1 MANLTTEQATELV
14 NNGSCTCRCIDGV
27 YSFHQFTGSLDGDS
41 YLLQSPTEADLEL
54 TAESTEE
61 EAKAAFINWFE
72 NNCDYKGVAPVQED
86 MQVW

>member
-1 MANLTTEQATELV
+1 MAHLTNEQATELV
-14 NNGSCTCRCIDGV
+14 NNGHCMCRCIDGV
-27 YSFHQFTGSLDGDS
+27 YQFHQFTGSLDGDS

-72 NNCDYKGVAPVQED
+72 NNCEYKGTAPVQED
-86 MQVW
+86 MNVW

>member
-1 MANLTTEQATELV
+1 MAHLTTEQATELV
-14 NNGSCTCRCIDGV
+14 NNGNCMCRCIDGV

-41 YLLQSPTEADLEL
+41 YLLQSPTEADLAL